1 MERMPTKE
9 ELAVTLGMDVY
20 IEVDV
25 MEPIN
30 KITEEELAVA
40 LGMDRE
46 YVVDMPDDE
55 SWPHSFTSKDVMK
68 LCKNLRIPRKVRV
81 LAPQS
86 KYYNQELPVI
96 ADDYWGNWY
105 QVKLCTVTYGSS
117 TRDRKYTFG
126 NSKIT
131 ISEETLAAF
140 RLACQT
146 REKPK
151 DYIGRE
157 FNAKDIIFCREFFR
171 VKKVF
176 GGFMLIQA
184 INCTHDYLYR
194 TVTNNDA
201 KAYLLIDDPIVH
213 LHI

>member
-1 MERMPTKE
+1 MIKMPSEK
-9 ELAVTLGMDVY
+9 ELA
-20 IEVDV
+20 E
-25 MEPIN
+25 
-30 KITEEELAVA
+30 A

-55 SWPHSFTSKDVMK
+55 SWPHNFTSKDVMK
-68 LCKNLRIPRKVRV
+68 LCKDLRIPRKVRI

-86 KYYNQELPVI
+86 KYYNQDLLVI
-96 ADDYWGNWY
+96 ADDYWGGWY
-105 QVKLCTVTYGSS
+105 QVQLYNIGSGTS
-117 TRDRKYTFG
+117 RKYTFG

-131 ISEETLAAF
+131 ISDETLAAF

-157 FNAKDIIFCREFFR
+157 FSAEDIIFLREFHR

-176 GGFMLIQA
+176 GGFMLIRA
-184 INCTHDYLYR
+184 IDSTHDVLRRVNCREAKSYLI
-194 TVTNNDA
+194 
-201 KAYLLIDDPIVH
+201 IDDPIVH